1 VFECALKCPP
11 ALSLIDATQK
21 EFVMAHRLNFA
32 NWKIV
37 DLDNYMKGNPYFDKF
52 MTAESFN
59 QSVQRIIGST
69 DSLQKDVS
77 TLPAINKLKKMMEA
91 ASSFEKIKEPQ
102 SNIQMPLIYARRFEE
117 TKA

>member
-11 ALSLIDATQK
+11 ALSLIDHTQK

-37 DLDNYMKGNPYFDKF
+37 DLDNWMKGNSYFDKF

-59 QSVQRIIGST
+59 
-69 DSLQKDVS
+69 
-77 TLPAINKLKKMMEA
+77 
-91 ASSFEKIKEPQ
+91 
-102 SNIQMPLIYARRFEE
+102 
-117 TKA
+117 